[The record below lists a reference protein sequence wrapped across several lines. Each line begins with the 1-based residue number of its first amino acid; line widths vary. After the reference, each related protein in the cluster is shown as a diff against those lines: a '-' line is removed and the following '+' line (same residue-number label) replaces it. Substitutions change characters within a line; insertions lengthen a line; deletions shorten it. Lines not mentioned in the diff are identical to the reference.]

1 MKEITKEMLKIYE
14 PVSKLD
20 WMNYKLVKSK
30 LTFHHIIKREHR
42 GLMTISNGALL
53 NSTPSHEY
61 LHIIEYK
68 DRDIYRAIN
77 DIFMMVNDQGHEP
90 DFNQRQTIE
99 YLLQY
104 FEYYH
109 KNDRNSKN
117 KILIKDEY
125 KNRW

>member
-1 MKEITKEMLKIYE
+1 MKEITKEMLRIYE

-30 LTFHHIIKREHR
+30 LTYHHIIKREHR
-42 GLMTISNGALL
+42 GLMTIENGALL
-53 NSTPSHEY
+53 MPKSHEY

-68 DRDIYRAIN
+68 DRDLYKGIN
-77 DIFMMVNDQGHEP
+77 DIFMMVNDQGYEP
-90 DFNQRQTIE
+90 DLNQRQTIE

-104 FEYYH
+104 FEYNH
-109 KNDRNSKN
+109 KHDRNSKN
-117 KILIKDEY
+117 KILIKPEY